1 MSVKHEI
8 VQFRS
13 QKCIV
18 FYSHK
23 IKYNFFS
30 LAIQEITDII
40 EAYKNSLITDAE
52 YISNE
57 IMKIID
63 PKLKAK

>member
-1 MSVKHEI
+1 
-8 VQFRS
+8 
-13 QKCIV
+13 V